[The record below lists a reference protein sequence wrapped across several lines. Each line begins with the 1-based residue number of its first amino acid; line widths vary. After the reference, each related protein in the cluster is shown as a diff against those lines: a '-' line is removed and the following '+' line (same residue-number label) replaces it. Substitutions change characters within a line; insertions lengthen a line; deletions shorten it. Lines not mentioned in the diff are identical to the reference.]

1 MLLPPTRAKGWVN
14 ARPQDMANLGARTAM
29 YVAKL
34 GARLATD
41 MTTLKVLLCSHKH
54 YLPSELGTRQDCRD
68 NVTRS

>member
-29 YVAKL
+29 DVAKL

-41 MTTLKVLLCSHKH
+41 MTTLKVLSFAVINATYHQ
-54 YLPSELGTRQDCRD
+54 S
-68 NVTRS
+68 

>member
-1 MLLPPTRAKGWVN
+1 
-14 ARPQDMANLGARTAM
+14 MANLGARTAM
-29 YVAKL
+29 DVAKL